1 MVSYPHSCLFSTST
15 LFNLGFNYATGTWTE
30 FAKAADNKVIKVSN
44 DVPAAYAA
52 SVSINPATAYRLLR
66 DFVQLKPGDYIIQNG
81 ANSMVGLAVIQMARE
96 LGIKTINIIR
106 SDRPNGEQALRLLS
120 NLGGDINIPDSVVP
134 TAGFQDILRELSP
147 IKLGLN
153 CVGGETTTD
162 LARCLG
168 NQGTLVTYGG
178 MSKKHLS
185 IPTDLVTYKQL
196 QLKGFWIADWY
207 DTHSV
212 TERQAMY
219 EEIFT
224 AVKAKKLSFFYE
236 VYDFDDFAYALK
248 KSQEPFKFR
257 KVILNLDH
265 PDRLKEHDAKIA
277 GDYAKFDLPLV

>member
-1 MVSYPHSCLFSTST
+1 MISF
-15 LFNLGFNYATGTWTE
+15 TGTWTE
-30 FAKAADNKVIKVSN
+30 HAKAADNKVIKVSN

-52 SVSINPATAYRLLR
+52 SVAINPATAYRLLR
-66 DFVQLKPGDYIIQNG
+66 DFAQLKPGDYIIQNG

-106 SDRPNGEQALRLLS
+106 SDRPNGEQTLRLLS

-134 TAGFQDILRELSP
+134 TAGFQDILRELPP

-153 CVGGETTTD
+153 CVGGETATD

-207 DTHSV
+207 DTHSIE
-212 TERQAMY
+212 ERQAMY
-219 EEIFT
+219 EEILG

-236 VYDFDDFAYALK
+236 LYDFDDFAYALK

-257 KVILNLDH
+257 KVILNMEY
-265 PDRLKEHDAKIA
+265 PDRLKEHDAKTA
-277 GDYAKFDLPLV
+277 ADYAKFDLPLV